1 MGSRAGGQWLV
12 GWEDGLVGGLCRRE
26 FQGLA
31 IRVAQ
36 RFVLVLG
43 VVLLVGSTV
52 VDMLTANLF
61 PDKPTAHGILVW
73 MVNLDLSKAFDR
85 VHWPT
90 LWIALHAQGILD
102 HMIWMLSKLYEGQSG
117 EVRGK

>member
-36 RFVLVLG
+36 RFVLDSRCCTACGVHGCQVDWVL
-43 VVLLVGSTV
+43 
-52 VDMLTANLF
+52 A
-61 PDKPTAHGILVW
+61 A
-73 MVNLDLSKAFDR
+73 
-85 VHWPT
+85 
-90 LWIALHAQGILD
+90 
-102 HMIWMLSKLYEGQSG
+102 
-117 EVRGK
+117 